1 MVASSCHR
9 VRSFLH
15 SFPIFWGLL
24 VLCSVTPG
32 QLQGQVINEEIFDK
46 KVTLPKQRTTV
57 YQALNQL
64 SDSIGYLFAYDSKLV
79 DSDRRIRTNITRI
92 PLRKALGQILA
103 DTTLGFR
110 VIDRHILIF
119 SNTKADTLSYL
130 NESTDT
136 TRFYSVRGRV
146 LDSQTRK
153 PLPYVT
159 VGIPEIALGSVT
171 NQEGAFLLKIDRGV
185 DVTHL
190 SISHIGYRKVVIPI
204 NLLRIEPVDIFLETD
219 YISIQEVIIR
229 NIDPR
234 MLVREALDKI
244 SDNFSPSP
252 TYHTAFYREGVV
264 KSGKFQ
270 NYSEAIFRI
279 YKSAYSKKI
288 ETDQVKLL
296 KSRKTQNLEPT
307 DTLSIKLRGGINS
320 SLTLDIVKNI
330 PFYLEEDYA
339 DFYTFTRKDIVTFGD
354 RIAYAIAFDQKESS
368 IEPLIVG
375 TLYIDVDNLAILGAD
390 LEINPKNIVRATDQ
404 FVHKGNRRFRF
415 KPESIKYSVRYTNLN
430 GVYHLSHVRG
440 DLNFKYRLRRSFSMN
455 SFHLFFEL
463 AVTQID
469 SLNVTRFARN
479 EIEPTQNVFLDNA
492 YVYDQVFWKDLNI
505 IPPEKSVFEALKD
518 INLKIEEIQHPSNR

>member
-1 MVASSCHR
+1 MVASNYHN
-9 VRSFLH
+9 VRSSLYA
-15 SFPIFWGLL
+15 FPIFLGLL
-24 VLCSVTPG
+24 FLCIVRPSQVLG
-32 QLQGQVINEEIFDK
+32 QGIRDEIFDK

-64 SDSIGYLFAYDSKLV
+64 TDSIGYLFAYDSKLV
-79 DSDRRIRTNITRI
+79 DSDRRIRTNITSI

-103 DTTLGFR
+103 DSTLGFR

-119 SNTKADTLSYL
+119 TNTRVDTLL
-130 NESTDT
+130 LGRESPDT
-136 TRFYSVRGRV
+136 TRFYSVSGRV

-153 PLPYVT
+153 PLSYVT

-171 NQEGAFLLKIDRGV
+171 NQEGAFMLKIDRGFNV
-185 DVTHL
+185 SHL
-190 SISHIGYRKVVIPI
+190 SISHIGYRKMAVPI
-204 NLLRIEPVDIFLETD
+204 DLLRLEPVDIFLETD

-234 MLVREALDKI
+234 MLVREALSKI

-270 NYSEAIFRI
+270 NYSEAIFKI

-330 PFYLEEDYA
+330 PFYLEDDYA
-339 DFYTFTRKDIVTFGD
+339 EFYTFTRKDIVTVGD
-354 RIAYAIAFDQKESS
+354 RIAYAIAFDQKEFST
-368 IEPLIVG
+368 EPLIIG

-390 LEINPKNIVRATDQ
+390 LEINPKNVVRATDQ
-404 FVHKGNRRFRF
+404 FVHKRNRRFRF
-415 KPESIKYSVRYTNLN
+415 KPEGIKYSVRYTNLN

-440 DLNFKYRLRRSFSMN
+440 DLNFKYRLRRSFSLN

-463 AVTQID
+463 ATTQID
-469 SLNVTRFARN
+469 SLNVSRFARN
-479 EIEPTQNVFLDNA
+479 EIESTQNIFLENA
-492 YVYDQVFWKDLNI
+492 YEYDQVFWRDLNI
-505 IPPEKSVFEALKD
+505 IPPEKIVFEALKD
-518 INLKIEEIQHPSNR
+518 INLKIEEIQHNSNP